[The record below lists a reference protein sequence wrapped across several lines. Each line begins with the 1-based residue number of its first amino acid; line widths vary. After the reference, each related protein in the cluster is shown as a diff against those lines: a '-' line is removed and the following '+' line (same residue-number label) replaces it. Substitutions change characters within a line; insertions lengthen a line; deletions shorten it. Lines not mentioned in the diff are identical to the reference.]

1 MGRIK
6 GGFRPGEIVVSKVG
20 ISGVLTPAK
29 EYLITHYSPTN
40 NSSRVFQTKDYPKIS
55 IKDDRGLLR
64 MFPCEYFMSKREW
77 IKKVREEKLN
87 KLL

>member
-20 ISGVLTPAK
+20 ITGILTSGK
-29 EYLITHYSPTN
+29 EYLIIYYSPTN
-40 NSSRVFQTKDYPKIS
+40 NTSSIFKTKDYPKIS
-55 IKDDRGLLR
+55 IKDDRGLLK
-64 MFPCEYFMSKREW
+64 MFPCEYFIPKREW